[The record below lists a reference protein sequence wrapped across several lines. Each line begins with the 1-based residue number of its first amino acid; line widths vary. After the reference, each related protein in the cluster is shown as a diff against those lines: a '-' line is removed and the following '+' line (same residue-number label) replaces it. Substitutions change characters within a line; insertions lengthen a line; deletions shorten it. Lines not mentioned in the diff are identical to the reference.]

1 MAAFLPMTRWPP
13 VAGTLACQDVAMY

>member
-13 VAGTLACQDVAMY
+13 VAGTLACPDVAMY